1 MATINFQKKK
11 IPMNQNE
18 FTRKQNKIFSTLT
31 HTHKSES
38 NNVNV
43 FVWCNQKNV
52 CDNYVRCSKKK
63 WIYRFSSIFFRCC
76 MKKIDN
82 YFNLDPFIHLKF
94 DQSLFIYLF
103 ILFPLVCVRVF
114 FYLLLFMVMKTVV
127 CWSKLHAKLTHH
139 AGSSYFFL
147 ALHTHKDD
155 QLHHHI
161 DIYESLLWLIYIV
174 CTSIDSSLNE
184 QVIQI
189 KIIGESFF
197 FFFHFLIFT
206 I

>member
-1 MATINFQKKK
+1 MFATIMYVVQKK
-11 IPMNQNE
+11 NE
-18 FTRKQNKIFSTLT
+18 YIDSHQFFSVVAWKKLIIILTL
-31 HTHKSES
+31 
-38 NNVNV
+38 
-43 FVWCNQKNV
+43 
-52 CDNYVRCSKKK
+52 
-63 WIYRFSSIFFRCC
+63 
-76 MKKIDN
+76 
-82 YFNLDPFIHLKF
+82 IHL
-94 DQSLFIYLF
+94 SIWNLINRYLFIYSFCFL
-103 ILFPLVCVRVF
+103 LCVCVF
-114 FYLLLFMVMKTVV
+114 FYLLLFVVMKTVV

-174 CTSIDSSLNE
+174 CTSIDSSVNG